1 MFCHKLVEWWNV
13 KFLVKYTYYLLN
25 LYFLF
30 EFCITTWIEIQTVI
44 PVRKQESTFYAKWCH
59 SSVSEINHILPFY
72 FGMLHHSQFWQLHW
86 TNDRC
91 SFCTW
96 TVFKFWPSKA
106 IHYKI
111 RHSLAAFQV
120 PFSRHMESFWHIF
133 TFRPTFW
140 FWSLS
145 YRNSFIQSQSTK
157 MFQFIDINARPLNLN
172 RTSVVQY
179 LLWSNVHSSTRR
191 ATRKIH

>member
-1 MFCHKLVEWWNV
+1 MECEIFGQIHTTCWICI
-13 KFLVKYTYYLLN
+13 YYLKFAL
-25 LYFLF
+25 LLELKYRLWFRL
-30 EFCITTWIEIQTVI
+30 EWL
-44 PVRKQESTFYAKWCH
+44 KQESTLYAKWCH

-145 YRNSFIQSQSTK
+145 YRSVSVNKNVSVYWHKRKTVKSKQNTGRILSFVK
-157 MFQFIDINARPLNLN
+157 
-172 RTSVVQY
+172 
-179 LLWSNVHSSTRR
+179 
-191 ATRKIH
+191 

>member
-1 MFCHKLVEWWNV
+1 MWN
-13 KFLVKYTYYLLN
+13 FWSNTYYLLN

-30 EFCITTWIEIQTVI
+30 EFCITTWIKIQTVI
-44 PVRKQESTFYAKWCH
+44 PVIKQESTFYAKWCH

-140 FWSLS
+140 FWSSHSVSVNKNVSVYWHKRKTVKSKQNLRHRLS
-145 YRNSFIQSQSTK
+145 FVK
-157 MFQFIDINARPLNLN
+157 
-172 RTSVVQY
+172 
-179 LLWSNVHSSTRR
+179 
-191 ATRKIH
+191 

>member
-1 MFCHKLVEWWNV
+1 MWNFWSNIHTTCWICISYLNFALLLELKYRLWFRLEW
-13 KFLVKYTYYLLN
+13 L
-25 LYFLF
+25 
-30 EFCITTWIEIQTVI
+30 
-44 PVRKQESTFYAKWCH
+44 KQESTLYAKWCH

-145 YRNSFIQSQSTK
+145 YRNSFIQSQSTRTK